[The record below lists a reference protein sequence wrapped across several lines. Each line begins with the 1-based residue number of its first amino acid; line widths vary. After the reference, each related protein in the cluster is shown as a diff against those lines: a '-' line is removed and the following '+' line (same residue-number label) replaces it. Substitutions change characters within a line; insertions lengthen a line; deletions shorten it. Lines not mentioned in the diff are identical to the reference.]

1 MPVSSNESG
10 GSESTFET
18 EEDEKENDEEL
29 DVALVNLKQRR
40 GRCRPLCTFQMSV
53 QYIRALDRKVLL
65 PLSSLW
71 SRVLPGQALRP
82 FSGIEGLETVKKG
95 HHKRSASSIRVAVH
109 ASWKNNL
116 HCVGASAGGRTCCCD
131 AIFF

>member
-10 GSESTFET
+10 GSESTCET

-53 QYIRALDRKVLL
+53 QYIR
-65 PLSSLW
+65 PIPSQYCSFY
-71 SRVLPGQALRP
+71 P
-82 FSGIEGLETVKKG
+82 SGHAAIW
-95 HHKRSASSIRVAVH
+95 RRYFFWVAV
-109 ASWKNNL
+109 A
-116 HCVGASAGGRTCCCD
+116 AT
-131 AIFF
+131 

>member
-40 GRCRPLCTFQMSV
+40 GRCRPLV
-53 QYIRALDRKVLL
+53 AAVKV
-65 PLSSLW
+65 
-71 SRVLPGQALRP
+71 GTADRP
-82 FSGIEGLETVKKG
+82 FG
-95 HHKRSASSIRVAVH
+95 
-109 ASWKNNL
+109 
-116 HCVGASAGGRTCCCD
+116 D
-131 AIFF
+131 PF